1 MFLALWRWALRLKLD
16 NDNHST
22 ENDYSRKIS
31 ERYASNSTRKLSR
44 DYSVPAK
51 TGPKIYNGGSEIKSR
66 DVDEESDMDGLY
78 QEETGAKESVVT
90 PEPTF
95 ENEPRYTAAPAPPD
109 TPKKSPEKKAE
120 SNPLLKLAVPR
131 SARSRKI
138 SFKDENEKKEAER
151 KIVKDDSDEMSDEEE
166 EILSLD
172 TEARTFSQEI
182 VTTSQ
187 AVMVCK
193 ARPDKEGLRSE
204 V

>member
-1 MFLALWRWALRLKLD
+1 
-16 NDNHST
+16 
-22 ENDYSRKIS
+22 
-31 ERYASNSTRKLSR
+31 
-44 DYSVPAK
+44 
-51 TGPKIYNGGSEIKSR
+51 
-66 DVDEESDMDGLY
+66 MDGLY

-193 ARPDKEGLRSE
+193 AGPDKVGLRSE